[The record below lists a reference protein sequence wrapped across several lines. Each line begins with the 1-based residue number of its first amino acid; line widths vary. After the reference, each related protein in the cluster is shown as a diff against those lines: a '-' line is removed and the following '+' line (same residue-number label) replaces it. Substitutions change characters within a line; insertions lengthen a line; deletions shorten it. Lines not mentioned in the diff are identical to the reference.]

1 MLGKTIGPRG
11 AMIHLILPVMRLY
24 DHVGPVPFDP
34 LHARIRDSIIM
45 AIDAQEKELQVP
57 GLETR
62 RQKPFKN
69 PADPSF
75 QIRRL

>member
-24 DHVGPVPFDP
+24 DQVGPVTLNP
-34 LHARIRDSIIM
+34 LQARIRDSIKM
-45 AIDAQEKELQVP
+45 AINAQEKELQIP

-62 RQKPFKN
+62 GQKPFKN